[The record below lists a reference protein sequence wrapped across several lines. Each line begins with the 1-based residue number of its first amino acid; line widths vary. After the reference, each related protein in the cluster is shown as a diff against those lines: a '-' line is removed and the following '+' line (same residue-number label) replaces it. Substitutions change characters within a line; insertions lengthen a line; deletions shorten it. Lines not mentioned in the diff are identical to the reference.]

1 MWRSKKLIIVV
12 VLAAVV
18 LVGSIGRVVLAN
30 GDENQPKAQFGEF
43 IDKAC
48 DIYDENVEPDIDR
61 DALQAAIAQAQ
72 SEMQAA
78 AMEARLAK
86 MVENGVIDET
96 QAQELQEWWE
106 SRPDISIL
114 AAGPLAPGFPGHGI
128 HRGFGRPGG
137 FEPPSP
143 PE

>member
-1 MWRSKKLIIVV
+1 MWRSKKLIIVAV
-12 VLAAVV
+12 IATVV
-18 LVGSIGRVVLAN
+18 LVGSIGGVVLAN
-30 GDENQPKAQFGEF
+30 GDENQPKAQFGKF
-43 IDKAC
+43 IDKVC

-78 AMEARLAK
+78 AMEGRLAK
-86 MVENGVIDET
+86 MVKNGVIDET
-96 QAQELQEWWE
+96 QAEELQEWWE
-106 SRPDISIL
+106 SRPDVPI
-114 AAGPLAPGFPGHGI
+114 APRLGGHGMP
-128 HRGFGRPGG
+128 HGFGGPGG

>member
-1 MWRSKKLIIVV
+1 MWRSKKFIIVAV
-12 VLAAVV
+12 IAAVV
-18 LVGSIGRVVLAN
+18 LVGSIGGVVLA

-43 IDKAC
+43 IDKVC
-48 DIYDENVEPDIDR
+48 DIYDQNVEPDIDR

-78 AMEARLAK
+78 AMEAHLAK

-106 SRPDISIL
+106 SRPDVSIL
-114 AAGPLAPGFPGHGI
+114 AAGPLAPGFPGHGM
-128 HRGFGRPGG
+128 HRGFGGPGG
-137 FEPPSP
+137 FEPPP
-143 PE
+143 TAE